1 MVELIDL
8 TMPIADDMNAHPL
21 QQPPSPTIWKSSR
34 HGMTYQVF
42 DGFED
47 KTLNPAAKPFSIEN
61 ETIVMSAHTGTH
73 MDAPVHA
80 DPDSDVGIDAVDVER
95 LNTQCVM
102 LDVRDRAEAD
112 EPIEAADL
120 DAAAE
125 EAGIDPETD
134 ISAGDSLFVHTG
146 WAEEYFGTEQY
157 NHHPGL
163 TDSSAKWC
171 LEQDIGLVGIDCPN
185 IDLSTNPQQP
195 SHIGFLRRGWPD
207 SVLVI
212 ETLYNLSALPKPT
225 FEVSTYPVP
234 VKDGSGSPVRVIA
247 RVEE

>member
-8 TMPIADDMNAHPL
+8 TMPIADGMNAHPL

-42 DGFED
+42 ED
-47 KTLNPAAKPFSIEN
+47 FDDETLNPDGKPFSIEN
-61 ETIVMSAHTGTH
+61 ETILMSAHTGTH

-80 DPDSDVGIDAVDVER
+80 DPDSDVGIDAVNVDR
-95 LNTQCVM
+95 LYTDCVM

-112 EPIEAADL
+112 APIEADDL
-120 DAAAE
+120 AAAAD
-125 EAGIDPETD
+125 EAGINPDTD

-146 WAEEYFGTEQY
+146 WAEKHFGTEQY

-171 LEQDIGLVGIDCPN
+171 LEQEVGLVGIDCPN
-185 IDLSTNPQQP
+185 IDLSTSSRQP
-195 SHIGFLRRGWPD
+195 SHVGFLRRGWPD
-207 SVLVI
+207 SILVI
-212 ETLYNLSALPKPT
+212 ESLYNLSAVPDPQ
-225 FEVSTYPVP
+225 FEVWTVP
-234 VKDGSGSPVRVIA
+234 IPFEDASGAPVRVLA
-247 RVEE
+247 NVE